1 MKIDWMKRVCLLLG
15 IILIALNSHHFGQ
28 ECLGYV
34 IGFGVIFGLNRFLG
48 CSDLGRFSEKEQEF
62 LCHIAFSTCLLS
74 GSLAFLNLM
83 AWIGLETESVVFL
96 VLMGLNRLMIGLI
109 GLQGSTRLLIETG
122 IFVGYSDSKGRL
134 HRFDHE

>member
-1 MKIDWMKRVCLLLG
+1 MGSKGSPLMTTKLPFSKGSSSR
-15 IILIALNSHHFGQ
+15 
-28 ECLGYV
+28 
-34 IGFGVIFGLNRFLG
+34 
-48 CSDLGRFSEKEQEF
+48 RFSGKEQEF

-122 IFVGYSDSKGRL
+122 MFVEGMRMD
-134 HRFDHE
+134 E